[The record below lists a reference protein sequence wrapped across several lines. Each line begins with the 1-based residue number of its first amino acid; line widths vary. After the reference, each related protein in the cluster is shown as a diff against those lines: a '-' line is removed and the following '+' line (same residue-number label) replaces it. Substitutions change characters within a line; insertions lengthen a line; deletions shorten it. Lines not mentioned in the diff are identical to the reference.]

1 MHKLNGQ
8 VVLITG
14 ASSGIGAATAREFA
28 RAGAQVV
35 LAARRVERL
44 EALAHELG
52 PAAWPIPSDLTRRG
66 DRERLVAEALAHF
79 GRVDVLVNNAGCG
92 RLGWLEQLSAEEV
105 EEQVALNLL
114 ALMDLTRLTLPHMLA
129 RRSGHIVNVASLAG
143 HIGSPTYTVYCATKF
158 GVRGFSE
165 ALRREVESF
174 GVRVSLISPG
184 GVSGTEFAAHAGL
197 RPGPRPRTRLTTPR
211 WLQPTAADVAH
222 AVAETVRRPRREVVL
237 PWLLHLPAWIN
248 ALLPGPTDRLVA
260 EVFTK
265 RERGSL
271 SG

>member
-28 RAGAQVV
+28 RAGAQVA

-52 PAAWPIPSDLTRRG
+52 PAAWPIRSDLTERG

-114 ALMDLTRLTLPHMLA
+114 ALMDLTRLALPHMLA

-143 HIGSPTYTVYCATKF
+143 HIGSPTYAVYGATKF

-165 ALRREVESF
+165 ALRREVAPF

-184 GVSGTEFAAHAGL
+184 GVAGTEFAAHAGIQ
-197 RPGPRPRTRLTTPR
+197 RKTKLTTPR
-211 WLQPTAADVAH
+211 WLQPTATDVAR

-237 PWLLHLPAWIN
+237 PWLLRLPAWIN
-248 ALLPGPTDRLVA
+248 ALLPGPTDHLVA

-265 RERGSL
+265 RERGAL